1 MPVSAE
7 HQIADDHRLAADL
20 ARQAG
25 ELLVGLRAQL
35 AADGAPAAV
44 VRAAGDRQAHELLAA
59 ELAAAR
65 PGDAVLSEEG
75 ADDGARLD
83 AERVWVVDP
92 LDGTREYSEPGRT
105 DWAVHVALVVDE
117 RPVAGAVALP
127 ALGLTLSTAEPP
139 TLPAARTG
147 PPRLVVSRSR
157 PPQQAEVVAGAL
169 GAGVVPLGSAGA
181 KAMAVVRGEAD
192 IYVHAGGQYEWD
204 SCAPVAVA
212 LAAGCAATRLDG
224 TDLRYNQPDPY
235 LPDLVICRP
244 ELAQAVLAAL
254 ARG

>member
-1 MPVSAE
+1 MSTE
-7 HQIADDHRLAADL
+7 HRVADDHRLAAGL
-20 ARQAG
+20 AHQAG
-25 ELLVGLRAQL
+25 RLLVELRARL
-35 AADGAPAAV
+35 AGQGAPAAV
-44 VRAAGDRQAHELLAA
+44 VRAEGDRQAHELLAT

-65 PGDAVLSEEG
+65 PSDAVLSEEG
-75 ADDGARLD
+75 ADDGVRLD

-105 DWAVHVALVVDE
+105 DWAVHVALVASE

-127 ALGLTLSTAEPP
+127 ALGLTLSTADPP
-139 TLPAARTG
+139 PLPAARTG

-169 GAGVVPLGSAGA
+169 GADVVPLGSAGA
-181 KAMAVVRGEAD
+181 KAMAVVRGDAD
-192 IYVHAGGQYEWD
+192 IYVHAGGMYEWD

-224 TDLRYNQPDPY
+224 SPLLYNQPDPY
-235 LPDLVICRP
+235 LPDLVISRP
-244 ELAQAVLAAL
+244 ELAAAVLTAL
-254 ARG
+254 APR